1 MKRDMDLIRQI
12 GFAIENATGD
22 LDSTSLK
29 IDGFTPQ
36 QIAYHCELMHESEL
50 FQGFST
56 SHLESPF
63 AEFQIQ
69 RLTSKGHDFIDAAR
83 SDTIWKKTT
92 TAIAT
97 AVGGASIDVVIK
109 YLKAQA
115 MATLGLPTSSGP

>member
-12 GFAIENATGD
+12 AFAIENASDD
-22 LDSTSLK
+22 LDSPFLV
-29 IDGFTPQ
+29 IDGYTPQ
-36 QIAYHCELMHESEL
+36 QIAYHCDLMHESDL

-56 SHLESPF
+56 SHLSSPF

-92 TAIAT
+92 TAIAK
-97 AVGGASIDVVIK
+97 AVGGASIDVFIK
-109 YLKAQA
+109 YLKA
-115 MATLGLPTSSGP
+115 